1 MRFLYFPNHDWMK
14 MHSHIY
20 MQEAKV
26 EVPILAR
33 KFAEVSLRILH
44 FGLWCLV
51 RAHNMPFSKLLGD
64 GENTPLY

>member
-20 MQEAKV
+20 MQEGKV

-51 RAHNMPFSKLLGD
+51 RAHNIYAFFEAFGEIILGP
-64 GENTPLY
+64 N